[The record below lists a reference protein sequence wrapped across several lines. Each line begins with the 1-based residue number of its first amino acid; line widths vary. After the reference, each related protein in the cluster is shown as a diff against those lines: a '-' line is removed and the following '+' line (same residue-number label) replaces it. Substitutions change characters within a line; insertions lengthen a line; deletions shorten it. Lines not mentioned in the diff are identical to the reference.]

1 MDALLEQIP
10 EDNAAGVVI
19 KVKSDNVPP
28 TSPANTNNKPASTP
42 PYEPGPVYILEFCTV
57 LALRNEE
64 SVKLVGKRVVDA
76 LQGIL
81 RDVSRFHPI
90 FIGRA
95 TYYLFSLLRASYNF
109 DYVRVP
115 MLLHAVSSFHKDTLK
130 STASVILNGLKL
142 CIATPGPLRSEIM
155 TSPDFWAVL
164 GTLSGYEESAA
175 TVFEIL
181 ESGVSGSPPAIL
193 ADNYE
198 AAIILCNEFATAA
211 SIGAVAEQQLDRKNR
226 RVSSR
231 PPRQEKARYVLLPIH
246 LGLFIRSLPNPLT
259 VTMPLFSGASRRS
272 TSSTT

>member
-1 MDALLEQIP
+1 MDALLDQIP

-28 TSPANTNNKPASTP
+28 TSPANSNNNRAANTP
-42 PYEPGPVYILEFCTV
+42 PYEPGSVYILELCTV
-57 LALRNEE
+57 LALRDKET
-64 SVKLVGKRVVDA
+64 VQLVGKRVVDA

-95 TYYLFSLLRASYNF
+95 TYYLFSLLIASYDF

-115 MLLHAVSSFHKDTLK
+115 MLLHAVSSFSKDTLK
-130 STASVILNGLKL
+130 STASVILKGLKL

-155 TSPDFWAVL
+155 TSPDFWAIL
-164 GTLSGYEESAA
+164 GTLSRYEKSAP

-198 AAIILCNEFATAA
+198 SAIVLCDQFATAA
-211 SIGAVAEQQLDRKNR
+211 SVGAVAEQQLDRKNR
-226 RVSSR
+226 RVSR
-231 PPRQEKARYVLLPIH
+231 PPRQEKAR
-246 LGLFIRSLPNPLT
+246 
-259 VTMPLFSGASRRS
+259 
-272 TSSTT
+272 